1 MHLLVFSVAPLFK
14 VCFDSDIYLCIWSS
28 FFFSFFLRDNIA
40 SRLQLNT
47 LVITESSELS
57 DLDVEAAQ
65 NDGRLARRPLKN
77 RSREIQAHQIL
88 LSWMTELINEY
99 NTSIKVHLMTFT
111 SSISQLHQVLI
122 LD

>member
-1 MHLLVFSVAPLFK
+1 MTSH
-14 VCFDSDIYLCIWSS
+14 
-28 FFFSFFLRDNIA
+28 
-40 SRLQLNT
+40 LQLNT

-65 NDGRLARRPLKN
+65 HDGRLARRPLKN
-77 RSREIQAHQIL
+77 WSREIQAHQIL

-111 SSISQLHQVLI
+111 SSISYYT
-122 LD
+122 